1 MNKQDFISLVPD
13 LRCAAVGAALAIL
26 DDCEEAE
33 DVAQETMLRMWENV
47 ERLDDDARRAKAF
60 AAVTARN
67 LAQNRLR
74 QKRRWPIL
82 RLLSRHDCETSETPL
97 RRMEASDADS
107 AFSQALQQLPIVW
120 KGKSESLGTLYVVND
135 GGDLYHRLLNAAK
148 HHLDTNP
155 TQCCVLEY
163 TNRHFKLSGIKNTT
177 KYRVND
183 IAESAF
189 LMADLDKDG
198 KLYILRL
205 DVDGEYWI
213 PRNWKELEKMN

>member
-47 ERLDDDARRAKAF
+47 GRLDDDARRAKAF

-120 KGKSESLGTLYVVND
+120 RRVLQMRNIEDMSFAEIAAVLGTSESSVRG
-135 GGDLYHRLLNAAK
+135 LLSKAR
-148 HHLDTNP
+148 TRM
-155 TQCCVLEY
+155 V
-163 TNRHFKLSGIKNTT
+163 
-177 KYRVND
+177 
-183 IAESAF
+183 
-189 LMADLDKDG
+189 
-198 KLYILRL
+198 
-205 DVDGEYWI
+205 
-213 PRNWKELEKMN
+213 ELINQQIR